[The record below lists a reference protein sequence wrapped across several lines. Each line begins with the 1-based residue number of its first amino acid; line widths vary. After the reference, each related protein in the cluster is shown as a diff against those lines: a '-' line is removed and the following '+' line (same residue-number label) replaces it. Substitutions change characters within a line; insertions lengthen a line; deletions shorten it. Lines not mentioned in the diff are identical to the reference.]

1 MENTRCAT
9 VVIWMAVAIAGA
21 AGAQAPSATVDRAVT
36 AWAKVRSLSGTFE
49 QTLTNPLLRS
59 NNVARGEF
67 RQERPNKL
75 AIRFREPAGDAIV
88 ADGRYLW
95 VYLQQATPNQV
106 IKRPASDR
114 AEVPIDVG
122 QFLESPAAKYDIIAS
137 GAENVGDRPA
147 HVLALTP
154 KKGTSSLF
162 TSATVWVDDA
172 DGLIRQFE
180 VAETNGNTRRI
191 RLAKLT
197 VNPTFDAADFS
208 FAIPK
213 GAKVITP

>member
-1 MENTRCAT
+1 MQNIRRTAGALS
-9 VVIWMAVAIAGA
+9 MALAIAGSA
-21 AGAQAPSATVDRAVT
+21 SAQGPSATVDRAVT
-36 AWAKVRSLSGTFE
+36 AWVRVHSLSGTFE
-49 QTLTNPLLRS
+49 QTLSNPLLRS
-59 NNVARGEF
+59 NNFARGEF

-75 AIRFREPAGDAIV
+75 AIRFSEPAGDAIV

-106 IKRPASDR
+106 IKRPASDL
-114 AEVPIDVG
+114 ADVPIDVG
-122 QFLESPAAKYDIIAS
+122 QFLESPAVRYDFIAK

-147 HVLALTP
+147 HVLGLTP
-154 KKGTSSLF
+154 KRGTSSLF
-162 TSATVWVDDA
+162 TQATVWVDDA

-191 RLAKLT
+191 RLSKLT
-197 VNPTFDAADFS
+197 VNPTLGSSDFS
-208 FAIPK
+208 FMVPR